1 MISIAMIP
9 VRTAA
14 WTWTKWE
21 SLVKVL
27 TEAEESATYR
37 LEVGAGLISSWIS
50 AQNDTSVYEV
60 KRRHRRHR
68 RRRRLRRRKL
78 GKRRQ
83 RQKRRPQSP
92 SSLNHTSHRFLAL
105 LQFLGYLLHLCFC
118 LTSASFAK
126 FLRLSSSHE
135 IIFWH
140 ISSDSRHFTASSH
153 LPTCAKVHFII
164 LSLSPFLIFSFVIL
178 L

>member
-1 MISIAMIP
+1 MISIATIP
-9 VRTAA
+9 ARAAA

-50 AQNDTSVYEV
+50 AQNDTSVYDV

-68 RRRRLRRRKL
+68 RRRRRHRRRSRKL

-92 SSLNHTSHRFLAL
+92 SSLNHSSPRYLAL
-105 LQFLGYLLHLCFC
+105 LQFLGYLLHLSFC
-118 LTSASFAK
+118 LTSATFAK
-126 FLRLSSSHE
+126 FLRLSSSHW
-135 IIFWH
+135 IIFWQ
-140 ISSDSRHFTASSH
+140 ISSDSHHFTASSH
-153 LPTCAKVHFII
+153 LPTCA
-164 LSLSPFLIFSFVIL
+164 
-178 L
+178 